1 MVMNARL
8 NYMAKNKTQSSF
20 HKPVP
25 HLFGFGAIFIFALIV
40 LFFVMQMVMNK
51 DTSLDTRS
59 QAGVETQLK
68 GDNLRNALLIELS
81 NDKDIQVGGEED

>member
-1 MVMNARL
+1 
-8 NYMAKNKTQSSF
+8 MATKSSSQSSF

-25 HLFGFGAIFIFALIV
+25 HLFGFGAIFILALVV
-40 LFFVMQMVMNK
+40 LFFVLQMVMNK
-51 DTSLDTRS
+51 DTLLDTRS

>member
-1 MVMNARL
+1 
-8 NYMAKNKTQSSF
+8 
-20 HKPVP
+20 
-25 HLFGFGAIFIFALIV
+25 
-40 LFFVMQMVMNK
+40 MVMNK